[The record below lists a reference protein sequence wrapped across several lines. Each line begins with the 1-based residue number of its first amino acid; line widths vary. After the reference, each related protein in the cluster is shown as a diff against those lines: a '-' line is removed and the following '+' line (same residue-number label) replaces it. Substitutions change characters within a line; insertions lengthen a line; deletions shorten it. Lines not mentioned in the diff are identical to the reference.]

1 MRHVRPQKGQNKI
14 KSYWMIFLYE
24 ESVKATL
31 MKTESK
37 GVVTRGSGRGPV
49 WNRRNVPGYKLAAW
63 RVSNPGE
70 LMHSTVN
77 GDDTAVLG

>member
-14 KSYWMIFLYE
+14 KSYWMILFYE

-37 GVVTRGSGRGPV
+37 GVVTRGSGVG
-49 WNRRNVPGYKLAAW
+49 GGA
-63 RVSNPGE
+63 E
-70 LMHSTVN
+70 
-77 GDDTAVLG
+77 